1 MTVRVPAKVNLQ
13 LAVGPVRADGY
24 HDVATVYHA
33 VSLFDE
39 VTVTPAERDSVAITG
54 EGADSVPTDGGNLAA
69 RAAGALAQAVGPSS
83 RDALGLAIQIIKR
96 IPVAAGL
103 AGGSADAAAALLAC
117 NELWGTGL
125 SQQELSEL
133 ASGIGSDVA
142 FGLLGGTA
150 IGIGRGEQVTPVLTS
165 GTFNWVLA
173 FADGGLSTADVYAA
187 CDRMRASKES
197 RSAKGRK
204 VGTASVPDP
213 VLDNALIAALRSGD
227 PAKVGPL
234 LSNDLQPAA
243 LSLRP
248 GLRRALAAGRELGAL
263 GTLVSGSGPTCA
275 FLAKNRRHA
284 RDLAAALAGAGVCRT
299 VAQVT
304 GPRARRD
311 HRGHPDGAG
320 VNLVNLEKVVKGYG
334 QRLLLNGVSA
344 GVAAGERVGVVGRNG
359 AGKSTLLALLA
370 GVERPDSGRVTRARD
385 LRIGHLAQQDR
396 LAGTVGDLVTGGRP
410 EHLWAGD
417 PRTRSAVA
425 ALLPGID
432 FAAQAERLSGGES
445 RRVALAALLLGDYD
459 LLLLDEP
466 TNHLDVEAVDW
477 LARFL
482 AGLGKAL
489 VVVTHDRWFL
499 DAVCQQTWEIAD
511 GQLHAYDGGYAA
523 YVLARAER
531 VRIADATQRRQR
543 NLLRKELAWL
553 RRGPPAR
560 TSKPR
565 FRIDAAN
572 ALIADEPAPRNGV
585 ELVRLAT
592 ARLGKTVID
601 AEDLTVRAGER
612 VLLDD
617 VTWQLGPGERV
628 GLVGPNGSGKTTFLR
643 VLAGDMVEFG
653 LDVRGQVSRGKTV
666 RLGYL
671 AQDDAGLDL
680 RLSAREV
687 VTEVRGNLLAS
698 EGAGSAG
705 QLLEMLELRGDTQFT
720 PAGELSG
727 GERRR
732 VQVLRLLVDEP
743 NVMLLDEPTNDLDV
757 ETLTELEDL
766 LDGWPGSLVVV
777 SHDRYFLERVTDHV
791 IALLG
796 DEKLSYLGG
805 GIEEYLARRAAQ
817 EEAAAEPGPG
827 ARAGSGLGA
836 AGAQRAAKKEMQRL
850 ERQIDRLAAR
860 EEELTAELAA
870 SASDYEK
877 LIELGAQLRAIQEE
891 KASLEE
897 RWLVVAETSA
907 G

>member
-1 MTVRVPAKVNLQ
+1 
-13 LAVGPVRADGY
+13 
-24 HDVATVYHA
+24 
-33 VSLFDE
+33 
-39 VTVTPAERDSVAITG
+39 
-54 EGADSVPTDGGNLAA
+54 
-69 RAAGALAQAVGPSS
+69 
-83 RDALGLAIQIIKR
+83 
-96 IPVAAGL
+96 
-103 AGGSADAAAALLAC
+103 
-117 NELWGTGL
+117 
-125 SQQELSEL
+125 
-133 ASGIGSDVA
+133 
-142 FGLLGGTA
+142 
-150 IGIGRGEQVTPVLTS
+150 
-165 GTFNWVLA
+165 
-173 FADGGLSTADVYAA
+173 
-187 CDRMRASKES
+187 
-197 RSAKGRK
+197 
-204 VGTASVPDP
+204 
-213 VLDNALIAALRSGD
+213 
-227 PAKVGPL
+227 
-234 LSNDLQPAA
+234 
-243 LSLRP
+243 
-248 GLRRALAAGRELGAL
+248 
-263 GTLVSGSGPTCA
+263 
-275 FLAKNRRHA
+275 
-284 RDLAAALAGAGVCRT
+284 
-299 VAQVT
+299 
-304 GPRARRD
+304 
-311 HRGHPDGAG
+311 

-334 QRLLLNGVSA
+334 QRVLLDGVSA

-359 AGKSTLLALLA
+359 VGKSTLLTLLA
-370 GVERPDSGRVTRARD
+370 GVEQPDSGRVTRARD

-396 LAGTVGDLVTGGRP
+396 LTGTVGDLVTGGRP
-410 EHLWAGD
+410 EHVWAGD

-432 FAAQAERLSGGES
+432 FAAQTERLSGGES
-445 RRVALAALLLGDYD
+445 RRVALAALLLGDHD

-499 DAVCQQTWEIAD
+499 DAVCERTWEIAD

-531 VRIADATQRRQR
+531 ARIADAAQRRRR

-565 FRIDAAN
+565 FRIEAAN
-572 ALIADEPAPRNGV
+572 ALIADEPAARNGV

-601 AEDLTVRAGER
+601 AEDLTIQAGKR
-612 VLLDD
+612 TLLDD

-643 VLAGDMVEFG
+643 VLAGEDIGVDGSGSARQE
-653 LDVRGQVSRGKTV
+653 LDVHGLVMRGKTV

-671 AQDDAGLDL
+671 AQDDAVLDL
-680 RLSAREV
+680 GLSAREV
-687 VTEVRGNLLAS
+687 VAEVRGNLLAS
-698 EGAGSAG
+698 EGVGSAG
-705 QLLEMLELRGDTQFT
+705 QLLEMLGLRGDTQFT
-720 PAGELSG
+720 AAGELSG

-757 ETLTELEDL
+757 ETLTEVEDL

-796 DEKLSYLGG
+796 DGKLSYLGG
-805 GIEEYLARRAAQ
+805 GLEEYLARRAAQ
-817 EEAAAEPGPG
+817 EEAESAPSSG
-827 ARAGSGLGA
+827 AREGSGLGA

-860 EEELTAELAA
+860 EEELTVELAA

-877 LIELGAQLRAIQEE
+877 LIGLGAQLRAIQEE

>member
-1 MTVRVPAKVNLQ
+1 
-13 LAVGPVRADGY
+13 
-24 HDVATVYHA
+24 
-33 VSLFDE
+33 
-39 VTVTPAERDSVAITG
+39 
-54 EGADSVPTDGGNLAA
+54 
-69 RAAGALAQAVGPSS
+69 
-83 RDALGLAIQIIKR
+83 
-96 IPVAAGL
+96 
-103 AGGSADAAAALLAC
+103 
-117 NELWGTGL
+117 
-125 SQQELSEL
+125 
-133 ASGIGSDVA
+133 
-142 FGLLGGTA
+142 
-150 IGIGRGEQVTPVLTS
+150 
-165 GTFNWVLA
+165 
-173 FADGGLSTADVYAA
+173 
-187 CDRMRASKES
+187 
-197 RSAKGRK
+197 
-204 VGTASVPDP
+204 
-213 VLDNALIAALRSGD
+213 
-227 PAKVGPL
+227 
-234 LSNDLQPAA
+234 
-243 LSLRP
+243 
-248 GLRRALAAGRELGAL
+248 
-263 GTLVSGSGPTCA
+263 
-275 FLAKNRRHA
+275 
-284 RDLAAALAGAGVCRT
+284 
-299 VAQVT
+299 
-304 GPRARRD
+304 
-311 HRGHPDGAG
+311 

-334 QRLLLNGVSA
+334 QRLLLDGVSA

-370 GVERPDSGRVTRARD
+370 GVERPDSGRVTSARD

-410 EHLWAGD
+410 EHVWAGD

-425 ALLPGID
+425 ALLPGIA

-445 RRVALAALLLGDYD
+445 RRVALAALLLGGHD

-482 AGLGKAL
+482 AGPGKAL

-499 DAVCQQTWEIAD
+499 DAVCERTWELAD

-531 VRIADATQRRQR
+531 VRIADAVQRRRR

-560 TSKPR
+560 TSKPQ
-565 FRIDAAN
+565 FRIEAAN

-585 ELVRLAT
+585 ELIRLAT

-628 GLVGPNGSGKTTFLR
+628 GLVGPNGSGKTTLLR
-643 VLAGDMVEFG
+643 VLARDVAGRQPGLTDSAAETPNRSSPAADQLG
-653 LDVRGQVSRGKTV
+653 LDIRGQVTRGKTV

-687 VTEVRGNLLAS
+687 VAEVRGNLLAS

-705 QLLEMLELRGDTQFT
+705 QLLEMLGLRGDVQFT
-720 PAGELSG
+720 PARELSG

-757 ETLTELEDL
+757 ETLTEVEDL
-766 LDGWPGSLVVV
+766 LDGWAGSLVVV

-796 DEKLSYLGG
+796 DGKLSYLGG

-817 EEAAAEPGPG
+817 EEAAAGPAPGP
-827 ARAGSGLGA
+827 REGSGVGA
-836 AGAQRAAKKEMQRL
+836 AGVQRAARKEMQRL
-850 ERQIDRLAAR
+850 ERQMDRLAAR

-870 SASDYEK
+870 NASDYEK
-877 LIELGAQLRAIQEE
+877 LIELGAQLRATQEE

-897 RWLVVAETSA
+897 RWLVAAETSA

>member
-1 MTVRVPAKVNLQ
+1 M
-13 LAVGPVRADGY
+13 
-24 HDVATVYHA
+24 
-33 VSLFDE
+33 
-39 VTVTPAERDSVAITG
+39 
-54 EGADSVPTDGGNLAA
+54 
-69 RAAGALAQAVGPSS
+69 
-83 RDALGLAIQIIKR
+83 
-96 IPVAAGL
+96 
-103 AGGSADAAAALLAC
+103 
-117 NELWGTGL
+117 
-125 SQQELSEL
+125 
-133 ASGIGSDVA
+133 
-142 FGLLGGTA
+142 
-150 IGIGRGEQVTPVLTS
+150 
-165 GTFNWVLA
+165 
-173 FADGGLSTADVYAA
+173 
-187 CDRMRASKES
+187 
-197 RSAKGRK
+197 
-204 VGTASVPDP
+204 
-213 VLDNALIAALRSGD
+213 
-227 PAKVGPL
+227 
-234 LSNDLQPAA
+234 
-243 LSLRP
+243 
-248 GLRRALAAGRELGAL
+248 
-263 GTLVSGSGPTCA
+263 
-275 FLAKNRRHA
+275 
-284 RDLAAALAGAGVCRT
+284 
-299 VAQVT
+299 
-304 GPRARRD
+304 
-311 HRGHPDGAG
+311 
-320 VNLVNLEKVVKGYG
+320 NLVNLEKVVKGYG
-334 QRLLLNGVSA
+334 QRVLLDGISA

-359 AGKSTLLALLA
+359 VGKSTLLALLA
-370 GVERPDSGRVTRARD
+370 GVEQPDSGRVTRARD

-410 EHLWAGD
+410 EHVWAGD

-445 RRVALAALLLGDYD
+445 RRVALAALLLGDHD

-466 TNHLDVEAVDW
+466 TNHLDVEAVNW
-477 LARFL
+477 LARLL

-499 DAVCQQTWEIAD
+499 DAVCKRTWEIAD

-531 VRIADATQRRQR
+531 ARIADAAQRRRR

-565 FRIDAAN
+565 FRIEAAN

-601 AEDLTVRAGER
+601 AEDLTIQAGER
-612 VLLDD
+612 TLLDD

-643 VLAGDMVEFG
+643 VLAGEDIGVDGSGSARQG
-653 LDVRGQVSRGKTV
+653 LDVHGRVVRGKTV

-680 RLSAREV
+680 GLSAREV
-687 VTEVRGNLLAS
+687 VAEVRGNLLAS

-705 QLLEMLELRGDTQFT
+705 QLLEMLGLLGDTQFT
-720 PAGELSG
+720 AAGELSG

-757 ETLTELEDL
+757 ETLTEVEDL

-796 DEKLSYLGG
+796 DGKLSYLGG
-805 GIEEYLARRAAQ
+805 GLEEYLARRAAQ
-817 EEAAAEPGPG
+817 EEAESAPSSG
-827 ARAGSGLGA
+827 AREGSGLGA

>member
-1 MTVRVPAKVNLQ
+1 M
-13 LAVGPVRADGY
+13 
-24 HDVATVYHA
+24 
-33 VSLFDE
+33 
-39 VTVTPAERDSVAITG
+39 
-54 EGADSVPTDGGNLAA
+54 
-69 RAAGALAQAVGPSS
+69 
-83 RDALGLAIQIIKR
+83 
-96 IPVAAGL
+96 
-103 AGGSADAAAALLAC
+103 
-117 NELWGTGL
+117 
-125 SQQELSEL
+125 
-133 ASGIGSDVA
+133 
-142 FGLLGGTA
+142 
-150 IGIGRGEQVTPVLTS
+150 
-165 GTFNWVLA
+165 
-173 FADGGLSTADVYAA
+173 
-187 CDRMRASKES
+187 
-197 RSAKGRK
+197 
-204 VGTASVPDP
+204 
-213 VLDNALIAALRSGD
+213 
-227 PAKVGPL
+227 
-234 LSNDLQPAA
+234 
-243 LSLRP
+243 
-248 GLRRALAAGRELGAL
+248 
-263 GTLVSGSGPTCA
+263 
-275 FLAKNRRHA
+275 
-284 RDLAAALAGAGVCRT
+284 
-299 VAQVT
+299 
-304 GPRARRD
+304 
-311 HRGHPDGAG
+311 
-320 VNLVNLEKVVKGYG
+320 NLVNLEKVVKGYG

-531 VRIADATQRRQR
+531 VRIADATQRRRR

-612 VLLDD
+612 MLLDD

>member
-1 MTVRVPAKVNLQ
+1 
-13 LAVGPVRADGY
+13 
-24 HDVATVYHA
+24 
-33 VSLFDE
+33 
-39 VTVTPAERDSVAITG
+39 
-54 EGADSVPTDGGNLAA
+54 
-69 RAAGALAQAVGPSS
+69 
-83 RDALGLAIQIIKR
+83 
-96 IPVAAGL
+96 
-103 AGGSADAAAALLAC
+103 
-117 NELWGTGL
+117 
-125 SQQELSEL
+125 
-133 ASGIGSDVA
+133 
-142 FGLLGGTA
+142 
-150 IGIGRGEQVTPVLTS
+150 
-165 GTFNWVLA
+165 
-173 FADGGLSTADVYAA
+173 
-187 CDRMRASKES
+187 
-197 RSAKGRK
+197 
-204 VGTASVPDP
+204 
-213 VLDNALIAALRSGD
+213 
-227 PAKVGPL
+227 
-234 LSNDLQPAA
+234 
-243 LSLRP
+243 
-248 GLRRALAAGRELGAL
+248 
-263 GTLVSGSGPTCA
+263 
-275 FLAKNRRHA
+275 
-284 RDLAAALAGAGVCRT
+284 
-299 VAQVT
+299 
-304 GPRARRD
+304 
-311 HRGHPDGAG
+311 

-334 QRLLLNGVSA
+334 QRVLLNGVSA

-359 AGKSTLLALLA
+359 VGKSTLLALLA
-370 GVERPDSGRVTRARD
+370 GVKQPDSGRVTRARD

-396 LAGTVGDLVTGGRP
+396 LTSTVGDLVTGGRP
-410 EHLWAGD
+410 EHVWAGD

-445 RRVALAALLLGDYD
+445 RRVALAALLLGDHD

-499 DAVCQQTWEIAD
+499 DAVCERTWEIAD

-531 VRIADATQRRQR
+531 ARIADATQRRRR

-565 FRIDAAN
+565 FRIEAAN

-601 AEDLTVRAGER
+601 AEDLTVRVGER
-612 VLLDD
+612 TLLND

-643 VLAGDMVEFG
+643 VLAGEVAGVG
-653 LDVRGQVSRGKTV
+653 LDVRGRVSRGKTV

-671 AQDDAGLDL
+671 AQDDSGLNL

-687 VTEVRGNLLAS
+687 VAEVRGNLLAS

-705 QLLEMLELRGDTQFT
+705 QLLEMLGLRGDTQFT

-757 ETLTELEDL
+757 ETLTEVEDL

-796 DEKLSYLGG
+796 DGKLSYLGG
-805 GIEEYLARRAAQ
+805 GLEEYLARRAAQ
-817 EEAAAEPGPG
+817 EEAESALSSG
-827 ARAGSGLGA
+827 AREGSGLGA

-860 EEELTAELAA
+860 EEELTVELAA

>member
-1 MTVRVPAKVNLQ
+1 
-13 LAVGPVRADGY
+13 
-24 HDVATVYHA
+24 
-33 VSLFDE
+33 
-39 VTVTPAERDSVAITG
+39 
-54 EGADSVPTDGGNLAA
+54 
-69 RAAGALAQAVGPSS
+69 
-83 RDALGLAIQIIKR
+83 
-96 IPVAAGL
+96 
-103 AGGSADAAAALLAC
+103 
-117 NELWGTGL
+117 
-125 SQQELSEL
+125 
-133 ASGIGSDVA
+133 
-142 FGLLGGTA
+142 
-150 IGIGRGEQVTPVLTS
+150 
-165 GTFNWVLA
+165 
-173 FADGGLSTADVYAA
+173 
-187 CDRMRASKES
+187 
-197 RSAKGRK
+197 
-204 VGTASVPDP
+204 
-213 VLDNALIAALRSGD
+213 
-227 PAKVGPL
+227 
-234 LSNDLQPAA
+234 
-243 LSLRP
+243 
-248 GLRRALAAGRELGAL
+248 
-263 GTLVSGSGPTCA
+263 
-275 FLAKNRRHA
+275 
-284 RDLAAALAGAGVCRT
+284 
-299 VAQVT
+299 
-304 GPRARRD
+304 
-311 HRGHPDGAG
+311 

-334 QRLLLNGVSA
+334 QRVLLDGVSA
-344 GVAAGERVGVVGRNG
+344 GVAAGERIGVVGRNG
-359 AGKSTLLALLA
+359 VGKSTLLALLA
-370 GVERPDSGRVTRARD
+370 GTEQSDRGRVTRARD

-396 LAGTVGDLVTGGRP
+396 LVGTVGDLVTGGRP
-410 EHLWAGD
+410 EHVWAGD

-432 FAAQAERLSGGES
+432 FGAQTGRLSGGES
-445 RRVALAALLLGDYD
+445 RRVALAALLLGDHD

-499 DAVCQQTWEIAD
+499 DAVCERTWEIAD

-531 VRIADATQRRQR
+531 ARIADATQRRRR

-565 FRIDAAN
+565 FRIEAAN

-601 AEDLTVRAGER
+601 AEDLTVQAGER
-612 VLLDD
+612 VLLDGA
-617 VTWQLGPGERV
+617 TWQLGPGERV
-628 GLVGPNGSGKTTFLR
+628 GLVGPNGSGKTTLLK
-643 VLAGDMVEFG
+643 VLAGDVVGRQPGLTDSAAETPNRSSRTADQFG
-653 LDVRGQVSRGKTV
+653 LDVRGRVTRGKTV

-671 AQDDAGLDL
+671 AQDDAGLNL
-680 RLSAREV
+680 KLSAREV
-687 VTEVRGNLLAS
+687 VAEVKGNLLAS

-705 QLLEMLELRGDTQFT
+705 QLLEMLGLRGDVQFT
-720 PAGELSG
+720 AAGELSG

-732 VQVLRLLVDEP
+732 VQVLRLLVGEP

-757 ETLTELEDL
+757 ETLTEVEDL

-796 DEKLSYLGG
+796 DGKLSYLGG

-817 EEAAAEPGPG
+817 EEAASEAGPD

-850 ERQIDRLAAR
+850 ERQIDRLTAR

>member
-1 MTVRVPAKVNLQ
+1 
-13 LAVGPVRADGY
+13 
-24 HDVATVYHA
+24 
-33 VSLFDE
+33 
-39 VTVTPAERDSVAITG
+39 
-54 EGADSVPTDGGNLAA
+54 
-69 RAAGALAQAVGPSS
+69 
-83 RDALGLAIQIIKR
+83 
-96 IPVAAGL
+96 
-103 AGGSADAAAALLAC
+103 
-117 NELWGTGL
+117 
-125 SQQELSEL
+125 
-133 ASGIGSDVA
+133 
-142 FGLLGGTA
+142 
-150 IGIGRGEQVTPVLTS
+150 
-165 GTFNWVLA
+165 
-173 FADGGLSTADVYAA
+173 
-187 CDRMRASKES
+187 
-197 RSAKGRK
+197 
-204 VGTASVPDP
+204 
-213 VLDNALIAALRSGD
+213 
-227 PAKVGPL
+227 
-234 LSNDLQPAA
+234 
-243 LSLRP
+243 
-248 GLRRALAAGRELGAL
+248 
-263 GTLVSGSGPTCA
+263 
-275 FLAKNRRHA
+275 
-284 RDLAAALAGAGVCRT
+284 
-299 VAQVT
+299 
-304 GPRARRD
+304 
-311 HRGHPDGAG
+311 

-334 QRLLLNGVSA
+334 QRVLLDGVSA

-359 AGKSTLLALLA
+359 VGKSTLLVLLA
-370 GVERPDSGRVTRARD
+370 GVEQPDIGRVTRARD

-396 LAGTVGDLVTGGRP
+396 LVGTVGDLVTAGRP
-410 EHLWAGD
+410 EHVWAGD

-432 FAAQAERLSGGES
+432 FAAQAARLSGGES
-445 RRVALAALLLGDYD
+445 RRVALAALLLGDHD

-499 DAVCQQTWEIAD
+499 DAVCERTWELAD

-531 VRIADATQRRQR
+531 ARIADAAQRRRR

-565 FRIDAAN
+565 FRIEAAN
-572 ALIADEPAPRNGV
+572 TLIADEPAPRNGV

-612 VLLDD
+612 TLLDH

-643 VLAGDMVEFG
+643 VLAGEDIGMDRQPGPAASAAETPSQPDRAAEAGPG
-653 LDVRGQVSRGKTV
+653 LAVQGQVVRGKTV

-705 QLLEMLELRGDTQFT
+705 QLLEMLGLRGDTQFT
-720 PAGELSG
+720 PARELSG

-757 ETLTELEDL
+757 ETLTEVEDL

-796 DEKLSYLGG
+796 DGKLSYLGG

-817 EEAAAEPGPG
+817 EEAASAAGPG
-827 ARAGSGLGA
+827 ARVGSGLGA
-836 AGAQRAAKKEMQRL
+836 AGAQRAAKKELQRL
-850 ERQIDRLAAR
+850 ERQIDRLSAR

>member
-1 MTVRVPAKVNLQ
+1 
-13 LAVGPVRADGY
+13 
-24 HDVATVYHA
+24 
-33 VSLFDE
+33 
-39 VTVTPAERDSVAITG
+39 
-54 EGADSVPTDGGNLAA
+54 
-69 RAAGALAQAVGPSS
+69 
-83 RDALGLAIQIIKR
+83 
-96 IPVAAGL
+96 
-103 AGGSADAAAALLAC
+103 
-117 NELWGTGL
+117 
-125 SQQELSEL
+125 
-133 ASGIGSDVA
+133 
-142 FGLLGGTA
+142 
-150 IGIGRGEQVTPVLTS
+150 
-165 GTFNWVLA
+165 
-173 FADGGLSTADVYAA
+173 
-187 CDRMRASKES
+187 
-197 RSAKGRK
+197 
-204 VGTASVPDP
+204 
-213 VLDNALIAALRSGD
+213 
-227 PAKVGPL
+227 
-234 LSNDLQPAA
+234 
-243 LSLRP
+243 
-248 GLRRALAAGRELGAL
+248 
-263 GTLVSGSGPTCA
+263 
-275 FLAKNRRHA
+275 
-284 RDLAAALAGAGVCRT
+284 
-299 VAQVT
+299 
-304 GPRARRD
+304 
-311 HRGHPDGAG
+311 

-334 QRLLLNGVSA
+334 QRVLLDGVSA

-359 AGKSTLLALLA
+359 VGKSTLLALLA
-370 GVERPDSGRVTRARD
+370 GVEQPDSGRVTRARD

-410 EHLWAGD
+410 EHVWAGD

-499 DAVCQQTWEIAD
+499 DAVCERTWEIAD
-511 GQLHAYDGGYAA
+511 GQLHIYDGGYAA

-531 VRIADATQRRQR
+531 ARIADASQRRRR

-565 FRIDAAN
+565 FRIEAAN
-572 ALIADEPAPRNGV
+572 ALIADEPAARNGV

-601 AEDLTVRAGER
+601 AEDLRIQAGKR
-612 VLLDD
+612 TLLND

-643 VLAGDMVEFG
+643 VLAGEDIGVDRQPGSAGSAAETPIRPNRAADDG
-653 LDVRGQVSRGKTV
+653 LGSAQQELDVHGRVLRGKTV

-687 VTEVRGNLLAS
+687 VAEVRGNLLAS

-705 QLLEMLELRGDTQFT
+705 QLLEMLGLRGDTQFT
-720 PAGELSG
+720 AAGELSG

-757 ETLTELEDL
+757 ETLTEVEDL

-796 DEKLSYLGG
+796 DGKLSYLGG
-805 GIEEYLARRAAQ
+805 GLEEYLARRAAQ
-817 EEAAAEPGPG
+817 EEAESAPGSG
-827 ARAGSGLGA
+827 AREGSGLGA

>member
-1 MTVRVPAKVNLQ
+1 M
-13 LAVGPVRADGY
+13 
-24 HDVATVYHA
+24 
-33 VSLFDE
+33 
-39 VTVTPAERDSVAITG
+39 
-54 EGADSVPTDGGNLAA
+54 
-69 RAAGALAQAVGPSS
+69 
-83 RDALGLAIQIIKR
+83 
-96 IPVAAGL
+96 
-103 AGGSADAAAALLAC
+103 
-117 NELWGTGL
+117 
-125 SQQELSEL
+125 
-133 ASGIGSDVA
+133 
-142 FGLLGGTA
+142 
-150 IGIGRGEQVTPVLTS
+150 
-165 GTFNWVLA
+165 
-173 FADGGLSTADVYAA
+173 
-187 CDRMRASKES
+187 
-197 RSAKGRK
+197 
-204 VGTASVPDP
+204 
-213 VLDNALIAALRSGD
+213 
-227 PAKVGPL
+227 
-234 LSNDLQPAA
+234 
-243 LSLRP
+243 
-248 GLRRALAAGRELGAL
+248 
-263 GTLVSGSGPTCA
+263 
-275 FLAKNRRHA
+275 
-284 RDLAAALAGAGVCRT
+284 
-299 VAQVT
+299 
-304 GPRARRD
+304 
-311 HRGHPDGAG
+311 
-320 VNLVNLEKVVKGYG
+320 NLVNLEKVVKGYG
-334 QRLLLNGVSA
+334 QRVLLDGVSA

-359 AGKSTLLALLA
+359 VGKSTLLALLA
-370 GVERPDSGRVTRARD
+370 GVEQPDSGRVTRARD

-410 EHLWAGD
+410 EHVWAGD

-445 RRVALAALLLGDYD
+445 RRVALAALLLGGYD

-499 DAVCQQTWEIAD
+499 DAVCERTWELAD

-531 VRIADATQRRQR
+531 ARIADAAQRRQR

-553 RRGPPAR
+553 RRGPSAR

-601 AEDLTVRAGER
+601 AEDLTIQAGKR
-612 VLLDD
+612 TLLDD

-643 VLAGDMVEFG
+643 VLAGEDIGVDGSGSARQE
-653 LDVRGQVSRGKTV
+653 LDVHGRVVRGKTV

-680 RLSAREV
+680 GLSAREV
-687 VTEVRGNLLAS
+687 VAEVRGNLLAS

-705 QLLEMLELRGDTQFT
+705 QLLEMLGLRGDTQFT
-720 PAGELSG
+720 AAGELSG

-757 ETLTELEDL
+757 ETLTEVEDL

-796 DEKLSYLGG
+796 DGKLSYLGG
-805 GIEEYLARRAAQ
+805 GLEEYLARRAAQ
-817 EEAAAEPGPG
+817 EEAESAPSSG
-827 ARAGSGLGA
+827 AREGSGLGA
-836 AGAQRAAKKEMQRL
+836 AGAQRAANKEMQRL

-877 LIELGAQLRAIQEE
+877 LIELGAQLRAAQEE

>member
-1 MTVRVPAKVNLQ
+1 M
-13 LAVGPVRADGY
+13 
-24 HDVATVYHA
+24 
-33 VSLFDE
+33 
-39 VTVTPAERDSVAITG
+39 
-54 EGADSVPTDGGNLAA
+54 
-69 RAAGALAQAVGPSS
+69 
-83 RDALGLAIQIIKR
+83 
-96 IPVAAGL
+96 
-103 AGGSADAAAALLAC
+103 
-117 NELWGTGL
+117 
-125 SQQELSEL
+125 
-133 ASGIGSDVA
+133 
-142 FGLLGGTA
+142 
-150 IGIGRGEQVTPVLTS
+150 
-165 GTFNWVLA
+165 
-173 FADGGLSTADVYAA
+173 
-187 CDRMRASKES
+187 
-197 RSAKGRK
+197 
-204 VGTASVPDP
+204 
-213 VLDNALIAALRSGD
+213 
-227 PAKVGPL
+227 
-234 LSNDLQPAA
+234 
-243 LSLRP
+243 
-248 GLRRALAAGRELGAL
+248 
-263 GTLVSGSGPTCA
+263 
-275 FLAKNRRHA
+275 
-284 RDLAAALAGAGVCRT
+284 
-299 VAQVT
+299 
-304 GPRARRD
+304 
-311 HRGHPDGAG
+311 
-320 VNLVNLEKVVKGYG
+320 NLVNLEKVVKGYG
-334 QRLLLNGVSA
+334 QRLLLDGVSA

-359 AGKSTLLALLA
+359 AGKSTLLALMA
-370 GVERPDSGRVTRARD
+370 GTERPDGGRVTRARD
-385 LRIGHLAQQDR
+385 LRIGHLSQQDR
-396 LAGTVGDLVTGGRP
+396 LAGTVGDLVTGDRP
-410 EHLWAGD
+410 EHVWAGD

-445 RRVALAALLLGDYD
+445 RRVALAALLLGDHD

-499 DAVCQQTWEIAD
+499 DAVCERTWEIAD

-523 YVLARAER
+523 YVLAKAER
-531 VRIADATQRRQR
+531 ARIADAAQRRRR

-612 VLLDD
+612 VLLND

-628 GLVGPNGSGKTTFLR
+628 GLVGPNGSGKTTLLKA
-643 VLAGDMVEFG
+643 LAGEVAEFG

-671 AQDDAGLDL
+671 AQDDSGLNL

-687 VTEVRGNLLAS
+687 VAEVRGNLLAS

-705 QLLEMLELRGDTQFT
+705 QLLEMLGLRGDVQFT

-743 NVMLLDEPTNDLDV
+743 NVMLLDEPTNDLDL

-796 DEKLSYLGG
+796 DGKLSYLGG
-805 GIEEYLARRAAQ
+805 GIEEYLVQRAAQ
-817 EEAAAEPGPG
+817 EEAASEAGPG
-827 ARAGSGLGA
+827 AQTGSGLGA
-836 AGAQRAAKKEMQRL
+836 AGVQRAAKKEMQRL
-850 ERQIDRLAAR
+850 ERQIDRLAVR

-870 SASDYEK
+870 SGSDYEK

-897 RWLVVAETSA
+897 RWLTVAETSA

>member
-1 MTVRVPAKVNLQ
+1 M
-13 LAVGPVRADGY
+13 
-24 HDVATVYHA
+24 
-33 VSLFDE
+33 
-39 VTVTPAERDSVAITG
+39 
-54 EGADSVPTDGGNLAA
+54 
-69 RAAGALAQAVGPSS
+69 
-83 RDALGLAIQIIKR
+83 
-96 IPVAAGL
+96 
-103 AGGSADAAAALLAC
+103 
-117 NELWGTGL
+117 
-125 SQQELSEL
+125 
-133 ASGIGSDVA
+133 
-142 FGLLGGTA
+142 
-150 IGIGRGEQVTPVLTS
+150 
-165 GTFNWVLA
+165 
-173 FADGGLSTADVYAA
+173 
-187 CDRMRASKES
+187 
-197 RSAKGRK
+197 
-204 VGTASVPDP
+204 
-213 VLDNALIAALRSGD
+213 
-227 PAKVGPL
+227 
-234 LSNDLQPAA
+234 
-243 LSLRP
+243 
-248 GLRRALAAGRELGAL
+248 
-263 GTLVSGSGPTCA
+263 
-275 FLAKNRRHA
+275 
-284 RDLAAALAGAGVCRT
+284 
-299 VAQVT
+299 
-304 GPRARRD
+304 
-311 HRGHPDGAG
+311 
-320 VNLVNLEKVVKGYG
+320 NLVNLEKVVKGYG
-334 QRLLLNGVSA
+334 QRLLLDGVSA

-370 GVERPDSGRVTRARD
+370 GTERPDSGRVTRARD

-396 LAGTVGDLVTGGRP
+396 LTGTVGDLVTDGRP
-410 EHLWAGD
+410 EHVWAGD

-425 ALLPGID
+425 ALLPDID

-445 RRVALAALLLGDYD
+445 RRVALAAPLLGAHD

-482 AGLGKAL
+482 AGLSKAL

-531 VRIADATQRRQR
+531 VRIADATQRRRR

-860 EEELTAELAA
+860 EEELTVELAA